1 MLFRSVNFTLLKEKL
16 YINMM
21 NDGLIDGPGTF
32 HALRL
37 LSAIY
42 FLAQYTIVSVKNYV
56 GLRFLHR
63 RRGYLGSFK
72 EL

>member
-1 MLFRSVNFTLLKEKL
+1 
-16 YINMM
+16 MM
-21 NDGLIDGPGTF
+21 NDGLIDRPGTF

-56 GLRFLHR
+56 GLRFLRR

>member
-1 MLFRSVNFTLLKEKL
+1 MER
-16 YINMM
+16 
-21 NDGLIDGPGTF
+21 PGTF

-72 EL
+72 ELWLERHLEKKRDLLAVGSHS